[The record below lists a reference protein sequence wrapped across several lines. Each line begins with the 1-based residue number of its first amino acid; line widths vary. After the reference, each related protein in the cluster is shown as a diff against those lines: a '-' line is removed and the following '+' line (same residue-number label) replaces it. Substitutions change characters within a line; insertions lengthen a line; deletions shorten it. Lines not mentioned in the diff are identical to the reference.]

1 MKNKKVKYKRGNLK
15 KIVDS
20 LIKNRF
26 TGSIRFE
33 RGEILF
39 SEGNLVFIIYDNKL
53 GKESLESIDKTFDYK
68 IEELNNEELQLRIK
82 WHEVI
87 GEIKDDKS
95 REEIM
100 KDLGIQS
107 VERKYMIKIL
117 EKEDLSHLLKE
128 SDDNA
133 SSEE

>member
-20 LIKNRF
+20 LIENHF
-26 TGSIRFE
+26 TGSVRF
-33 RGEILF
+33 GGKEILF
-39 SEGNLVFIIYDNKL
+39 SEGKSIFVIYDNKL
-53 GKESLESIDKTFDYK
+53 RKEDLKSIDEPVDYK

-82 WHEVI
+82 WYELI
-87 GEIKDDKS
+87 DEIKENKS

-100 KDLGIQS
+100 KDLGIQN
-107 VERKYMIKIL
+107 VEKKYVMKVL
-117 EKEDLSHLLKE
+117 KEEDLSYLLKE
-128 SDDNA
+128 SDDDA